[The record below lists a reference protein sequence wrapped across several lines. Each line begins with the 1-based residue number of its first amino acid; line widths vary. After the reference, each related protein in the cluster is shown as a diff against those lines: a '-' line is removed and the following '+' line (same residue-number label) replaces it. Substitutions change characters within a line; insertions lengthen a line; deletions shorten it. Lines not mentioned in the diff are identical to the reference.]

1 MRLVPR
7 NVPEKIQFYRT
18 HLPAWA
24 EHAGEIGTSAQLV
37 ADLEALTDEAQAA
50 LAGQRAAQQ
59 AARAA
64 TQRLHQ
70 AAEKMGSLGA
80 KIVMQIRTQAALA
93 GPGVN
98 SLALIDRPATPA
110 PIGPPGTPFKFT
122 ADLQQI
128 GWLTLRWKC
137 KNPRG
142 STGTMYQVWRRT
154 GFSGP
159 FEFLG
164 NTGTRKFVDRTVPAG
179 AIAVTYQVQAVRST
193 KAGQFATHNVNFGTT
208 RGSVPS
214 ASMTPKQP
222 AKLAA

>member
-7 NVPEKIQFYRT
+7 NVPKKILFYRT

-24 EHAGEIGTSAQLV
+24 EHAGEIGTTPQLV

-64 TQRLHQ
+64 TQRLHR
-70 AAEKMGSLGA
+70 AAQEMASLGA

-98 SLALIDRPATPA
+98 VLARVGRPAKPA
-110 PIGPPGTPFKFT
+110 PIAPPGTPGTFR

-137 KNPRG
+137 RNPRG

-164 NTGTRKFVDRTVPAG
+164 NTGTRKFVDKTVPAG
-179 AIAVTYQVQAVRST
+179 AIAVTYKVQAVRST

-208 RGSVPS
+208 RGSVPATS
-214 ASMTPKQP
+214 LSLKQQ